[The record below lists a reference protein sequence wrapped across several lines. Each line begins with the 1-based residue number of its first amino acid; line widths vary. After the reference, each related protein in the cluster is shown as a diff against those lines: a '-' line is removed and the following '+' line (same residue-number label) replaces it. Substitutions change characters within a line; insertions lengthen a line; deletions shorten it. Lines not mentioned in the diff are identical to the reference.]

1 MGDNALAVYG
11 KVDNPMTFADQMAES
26 VAALISCDV
35 RQGRAMAIQM
45 LCEGLNPMQLQRRYH
60 WIQGR
65 PSMRADAMRAEFRM
79 NYGGD
84 FEIVEATGDA
94 AHIKFT
100 DAKGR
105 EYPSKITWQDA
116 QREPW
121 PWKKGCGPGT
131 DKTEPSIANLK
142 DNWATP
148 LSRANMLM
156 ARATSSA
163 LRYICPE
170 LVAGVYTPEEMQDV
184 MTSTAGSEPAEPRK
198 SGSQIVAEQLAQRS
212 TVVSSAVN
220 DADGNEPE
228 ADEVEFVVK
237 EAEGGDSATPAA
249 TEADPDAPGSITD
262 SVVMDIEFVGNK
274 ACGEKWAD
282 AKAKALAKRGAQV
295 LRNLSLNQGRELLK
309 NLQTKAREQEQA
321 AKN

>member
-11 KVDNPMTFADQMAES
+11 KVDNPITFADQMAES

-45 LCEGLNPMQLQRRYH
+45 LCEGLNPMQLSRRYH

-84 FEIVEATGDA
+84 FEIIEATGDV

-105 EYPSKITWQDA
+105 EYPSKITWQEA

-131 DKTEPSIANLK
+131 DKTEPTLANLK

-163 LRYICPE
+163 LRFICPE

-184 MTSTAGSEPAEPRK
+184 LAAGGSEPTEPRK
-198 SGSQIVAEQLAQRS
+198 TGSQVVAEQLAQRS
-212 TVVSSAVN
+212 TVTSDSVSS
-220 DADGNEPE
+220 ADGNEPE
-228 ADEVEFVVK
+228 AEADDAEFVV
-237 EAEGGDSATPAA
+237 EG
-249 TEADPDAPGSITD
+249 TEDNAVSPDAPGSISD
-262 SVVMDIEFVGNK
+262 SLCMDIEQTGQK
-274 ACGEKWAD
+274 AFGEQWAN
-282 AKAKALAKRGAQV
+282 AKAKALSNRNAQV
-295 LRNLSLNQGRELLK
+295 LRNLSLTQGKGLLK
-309 NLQTKAREQEQA
+309 NLQTKLREQEQA